1 MCARGT
7 GTELRATGG
16 AQAGPLRP
24 APPRPRPARSRPP
37 GCAGRRRH
45 WARGLG
51 GRREARSGSRSRRRR
66 HLRGS
71 QQGRVGPGRAG
82 RSLRPGC
89 GSVAGGMLSPA
100 SRRPILQ
107 TPARSHTKLCP
118 APVLSFPIGIL
129 VRPLPQ
135 WVTRSSDPQVRAPEV
150 RGQSLP
156 PAPLAAVS
164 GPPWARQP
172 VSTGPGVAQV
182 PRGPES

>member
-24 APPRPRPARSRPP
+24 APPRP
-37 GCAGRRRH
+37 
-45 WARGLG
+45 
-51 GRREARSGSRSRRRR
+51 
-66 HLRGS
+66 
-71 QQGRVGPGRAG
+71 
-82 RSLRPGC
+82 RPGC

>member
-24 APPRPRPARSRPP
+24 APPRPR
-37 GCAGRRRH
+37 
-45 WARGLG
+45 
-51 GRREARSGSRSRRRR
+51 
-66 HLRGS
+66 
-71 QQGRVGPGRAG
+71 
-82 RSLRPGC
+82 
-89 GSVAGGMLSPA
+89 PA